1 MVKKSSFE
9 EYLVEKGLL
18 TPEQVEKSS
27 EETRRTRVSLEQA
40 IVNLGLIPQEQLY
53 CSLADFL
60 GLPYIKLSTYP
71 IDKSVVEGVPAR
83 FVTHYSFMPVE
94 VRDGILRVAV
104 CDPQDTH
111 LLDEL
116 HLILKRRVEPVVSS
130 PAEIAKATTQ
140 YYGIGA
146 ETVERILSEAET
158 ADRTVVLDEH
168 PAENIDD
175 TSLDAS
181 MIKFVNQIVVEA
193 IRSGATDIHIEP
205 FERELRV
212 RYRIDGIL
220 HGASIPPT
228 IREFHSSIVS
238 RVKIMADLDIAEKR
252 LPQDGKIRV
261 NLGADEYDLRVSIL
275 PTPHGETVN
284 IRILSRSSMFLSLEK
299 LGFSGRSLV
308 LFEKLIDRPHGII
321 LVTGPTGS
329 GKTTTLYASLS
340 KLNSVDKKIITIED
354 PIEYQLAG
362 VTQMQVLP
370 KIGFDFARGLRSML
384 RHDPDIMLVGEIRDY
399 ETAEAA
405 IRSALTGH
413 LVFSTLHTNDAA
425 GAITRLT
432 DMGVEPFLLSSTI
445 IACIAQRLVRIICE
459 DCKVAYEPDDNA
471 FRSVGADPEE
481 WRDSTFYRGTGCEK
495 CRYTG
500 YKGRLAIFEM
510 MPFWSDIKSLTVSR
524 APTNVIKEKARSL
537 GMRTLLED
545 GCERVVDGT
554 TTFEE
559 VLKVAREAEFV
570 SEPEQQVEDSTYAKD
585 EAHQKGAEV
594 EA

>member
-1 MVKKSSFE
+1 MMVKKASFE
-9 EYLVEKGLL
+9 EFLVERGLL
-18 TPEQVEKSS
+18 TCDQSQGVR
-27 EETRRTRVSLEQA
+27 EERARTGVPLEQA
-40 IVNLGLIPQEQLY
+40 IAGLGFVPEEMVYQM
-53 CSLADFL
+53 LAEFL
-60 GLPYIKLSTYP
+60 GLTYMRASTHP
-71 IDKSVVEGVPAR
+71 IDKDLIKAVPAR
-83 FVTHYSFMPVE
+83 FVTHYSFVPLE
-94 VRDGILRVAV
+94 VHDGILRVAV
-104 CDPQDTH
+104 CAPQDTH

-116 HLILKRRVEPVVSS
+116 RLVLKRRVEPVVSS
-130 PAEIAKATTQ
+130 PTEITKAITR

-146 ETVERILSEAET
+146 ETVERMVSEAESNG
-158 ADRTVVLDEH
+158 RTVVLEEH
-168 PAENIDD
+168 PAEDVGD
-175 TSLDAS
+175 VSLDPS

-205 FERELRV
+205 FERDLRV
-212 RYRIDGIL
+212 RYRIDGVL
-220 HGASIPPT
+220 HEASIPPT
-228 IREFHSSIVS
+228 VREFHAAIVS
-238 RVKIMADLDIAEKR
+238 RIKIMADLDIAEKR

-261 NLGADEYDLRVSIL
+261 NLGTDEYDLRVSIL

-284 IRILSRSSMFLSLEK
+284 IRILSRSSMFLSLES
-299 LGFSGRSLV
+299 LGLSKRDLG
-308 LFEKLIDRPHGII
+308 LFEQLIERPHGII

-340 KLNSVDKKIITIED
+340 KLNSIDRKIITIED

-362 VTQMQVLP
+362 ITQMQVLP

-445 IACIAQRLVRIICE
+445 IACIAQRLIRVICPQ
-459 DCKVAYEPDDNA
+459 CKTPYTPSDEA
-471 FRSVGADPEE
+471 FRSVGVDPEQ
-481 WRDSTFYRGTGCEK
+481 WRNHQFYHGTGCEA
-495 CRYTG
+495 CRDTG
-500 YKGRLAIFEM
+500 FRGRQAIFEIL
-510 MPFWSDIKSLTVSR
+510 PFWPQIRKLTVER
-524 APTNVIKEKARSL
+524 APANIIKKEAQSL
-537 GMRTLLED
+537 GMRTLLQD
-545 GCERVVDGT
+545 GWERIIKGA

-559 VLKVAREAEFV
+559 VLKVARESEFV
-570 SEPEQQVEDSTYAKD
+570 TETER
-585 EAHQKGAEV
+585 V

>member
-1 MVKKSSFE
+1 MVKKRPFE
-9 EYLVEKGLL
+9 QHLVETGLL
-18 TPEQVEKSS
+18 TREQVEASR
-27 EETRRTRVSLEQA
+27 EEKRRSGVSLEQT
-40 IVNLGLIPQEQLY
+40 IVNLGLVPQEDLY
-53 CSLADFL
+53 RALAEFL
-60 GLPYIKLSTYP
+60 GLPYVKLSTYP
-71 IDKSVVEGVPAR
+71 IDKALIQEVPAR
-83 FVTHYSFMPVE
+83 FVTHYNFMPVE

-116 HLILKRRVEPVVSS
+116 RLVLKRRVEPVVSS
-130 PAEIAKATTQ
+130 PAEITKATTQ

-146 ETVERILSEAET
+146 ETVERILSETET
-158 ADRTVVLDEH
+158 AGRTVVLEEH

-175 TSLDAS
+175 ASLDAS

-205 FERELRV
+205 YERDLRV
-212 RYRIDGIL
+212 RYRIDGVL
-220 HGASIPPT
+220 HQASIPPT

-238 RVKIMADLDIAEKR
+238 RIKIMADLDIAEKR

-261 NLGADEYDLRVSIL
+261 NLGTDEYDLRVSIL

-299 LGFSGRSLV
+299 LGFSKRDLI

-329 GKTTTLYASLS
+329 GKTTTLYASLN
-340 KLNSVDKKIITIED
+340 KLNSIDKKIITIED

-362 VTQMQVLP
+362 TTQMQVQP

-425 GAITRLT
+425 GAITRLI

-445 IACIAQRLVRIICE
+445 IACIAQRLIRIICN
-459 DCKVAYEPDDNA
+459 DCRVRYEPDDEA
-471 FRSVGADPEE
+471 FRSVG
-481 WRDSTFYRGTGCEK
+481 
-495 CRYTG
+495 
-500 YKGRLAIFEM
+500 
-510 MPFWSDIKSLTVSR
+510 V
-524 APTNVIKEKARSL
+524 
-537 GMRTLLED
+537 
-545 GCERVVDGT
+545 
-554 TTFEE
+554 
-559 VLKVAREAEFV
+559 
-570 SEPEQQVEDSTYAKD
+570 EPEQRTVAQGGVLEPTR
-585 EAHQKGAEV
+585 AHGGRHPPSPATGARGLQRS
-594 EA
+594 ASPA

>member
-1 MVKKSSFE
+1 MMEKKASFE
-9 EYLVEKGLL
+9 EFLVERGLL
-18 TPEQVEKSS
+18 TREQTEGVR
-27 EETRRTRVSLEQA
+27 EERARTGVSLEQA
-40 IVNLGLIPQEQLY
+40 IAGLGFLPEEKVY
-53 CSLADFL
+53 EMLAEFL
-60 GLPYIKLSTYP
+60 GLTYMRVSIHP
-71 IDKSVVEGVPAR
+71 IDTDLIKEVPAR
-83 FVTHYSFMPVE
+83 FVTHYNFVPIE
-94 VRDGILRVAV
+94 VHDGILRVAV

-116 HLILKRRVEPVVSS
+116 RLVLKRRVVPVVSS
-130 PAEIAKATTQ
+130 PTEISKAITR

-158 ADRTVVLDEH
+158 ERRAVVLDEH
-168 PAENIDD
+168 PAEDLGD
-175 TSLDAS
+175 VSLDPS

-205 FERELRV
+205 FERDLRV
-212 RYRIDGIL
+212 RYRIDGVL
-220 HGASIPPT
+220 HEASIPPT
-228 IREFHSSIVS
+228 VREFHAAIVS
-238 RVKIMADLDIAEKR
+238 RIKIMADLDIAEKR

-261 NLGADEYDLRVSIL
+261 NLGADEYDLRVSVL

-284 IRILSRSSMFLSLEK
+284 IRILSRSSMFLSLER
-299 LGFSGRSLV
+299 LGLSKRDLG
-308 LFEKLIDRPHGII
+308 LFEQLIQKPHGII

-329 GKTTTLYASLS
+329 GKTTTLYASLN
-340 KLNSVDKKIITIED
+340 KLNSVDRKIITIED

-362 VTQMQVLP
+362 ITQMQVMP

-445 IACIAQRLVRIICE
+445 IACIAQRLIRVICPQ
-459 DCKVAYEPDDNA
+459 CKTPYTPSDEA
-471 FRSVGADPEE
+471 FKSVGVDPEQ
-481 WRDSTFYRGTGCEK
+481 WRDHQFYRGTGCEA
-495 CRYTG
+495 CRDTG
-500 YKGRLAIFEM
+500 FRGRQAIFEIL
-510 MPFWSDIKSLTVSR
+510 PFWSKIRKLTVDR
-524 APTNVIKEKARSL
+524 APANVIKQEAQSL
-537 GMRTLLED
+537 GMRTLLQD
-545 GCERVVDGT
+545 GWERIVNGI

-559 VLKVAREAEFV
+559 VLKVARE
-570 SEPEQQVEDSTYAKD
+570 SELL
-585 EAHQKGAEV
+585 AEV
-594 EA
+594 EQAET

>member
-1 MVKKSSFE
+1 MANRTSFE
-9 EYLVEKGLL
+9 DFLVELELL
-18 TPEQVEKSS
+18 TPEQA
-27 EETRRTRVSLEQA
+27 EEGRERRRRTGVSPEHA
-40 IVNLGLIPQEQLY
+40 IAGLGFVPEERLY
-53 CSLADFL
+53 RALAEFL
-60 GLPYIKLSTYP
+60 GLRYIAVSTHL
-71 IDKSVVEGVPAR
+71 IDKDLIRQVPAR
-83 FVTHYSFMPVE
+83 FVTHYNFMPVD
-94 VRDGILRVAV
+94 VRDGILCVAL

-116 HLILKRRVEPVVSS
+116 RLVLKRRVEPVVSS
-130 PAEIAKATTQ
+130 PSEIAKAITQ
-140 YYGIGA
+140 HYGIGA
-146 ETVERILSEAET
+146 ETVEKMLSEAESEG
-158 ADRTVVLDEH
+158 RTVVLDEH
-168 PAENIDD
+168 PAEDLGD
-175 TSLDAS
+175 ASLDPS
-181 MIKFVNQIVVEA
+181 MIKFVNQIMVEA
-193 IRSGATDIHIEP
+193 IRNGATDVHIEP
-205 FERELRV
+205 FEREMRV
-212 RYRIDGIL
+212 RYRIDGVL
-220 HGASIPPT
+220 HQASIPST
-228 IREFHSSIVS
+228 VREFHSSIVS

-299 LGFSGRSLV
+299 LGFSKRDLD

-340 KLNSVDKKIITIED
+340 KLNSVDRKIITIED

-362 VTQMQVLP
+362 ITQTQVLP

-425 GAITRLT
+425 GAITRLV

-445 IACIAQRLVRIICE
+445 VACIAQRLVRIICK
-459 DCKVAYEPDDNA
+459 DCKVAYKPGDEA
-471 FRSVGADPEE
+471 FRSVGVDPER
-481 WRDSTFYRGTGCEK
+481 WRDGTFYRGEGCEE
-495 CRYTG
+495 CRHTG
-500 YKGRLAIFEM
+500 YRGREALFEIL
-510 MPFWSDIKSLTVSR
+510 PFWSEIKKLTVER
-524 APTNVIKEKARSL
+524 APANVIKKEAQSL
-537 GMRTLLED
+537 GMRTLLDD
-545 GCERVVDGT
+545 GWQRIAKGI

-559 VLKVAREAEFV
+559 VLKVARESEFV
-570 SEPEQQVEDSTYAKD
+570 P
-585 EAHQKGAEV
+585 EV
-594 EA
+594 ETVEA